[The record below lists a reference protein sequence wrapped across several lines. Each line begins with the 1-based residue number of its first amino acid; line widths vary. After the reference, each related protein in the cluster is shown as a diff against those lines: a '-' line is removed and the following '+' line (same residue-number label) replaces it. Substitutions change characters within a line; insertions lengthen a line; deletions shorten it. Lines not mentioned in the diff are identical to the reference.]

1 MSDRA
6 DAETPPERLRAELE
20 ALRIRMQQ
28 LEQQAM
34 ARMRVEVELRAAQER
49 FELAMSGSN
58 DGIWDWDLSAD
69 DVFFSDRFLGLI
81 GYEKGDIEETFDSF
95 LQLLHP
101 EDVAGTRAAID
112 RVFDGDEHYRTEFRL
127 KTQHEG
133 YRWFLARGRCLYAAG
148 GEPIRFAG
156 SITDIHE
163 QKTAE
168 ESKRLSQLTY
178 QTLFET
184 SLDGILVAD
193 RGGRIREANQ
203 RLREMLGYTAV
214 ELQELTLEALTPV
227 KWRVADTHA
236 FNDLA
241 RHGACSPYSKEY
253 LHRDGKPLPVELQMW
268 RVEGEGLQIFALVRD
283 MSPRRQAQADL
294 RRIEDQR
301 RLMGDALPARIAY
314 IDASHRYRF
323 TNVHYRRRF
332 GLEDE
337 DLRGRLLR
345 DVIGEEV
352 YAEVLPHIQAALGGE
367 SVRFERKENHESGR
381 VTFLNTAYEPFRD
394 ESGKVE
400 GFYALITDVTEQ
412 KRVAQALESSE
423 QRFRSLCARSPVG
436 IYEADTEGSLVYMNR
451 RWEELTG
458 LSIEELL
465 GQGWIRAIDPED
477 VGRVTDAWSRSLE
490 SGVEFSDEF
499 RVRNRD
505 GEARW
510 IAARSN
516 PIRDEYER
524 LVGHVGMAIDVTE
537 RVHAEGELRE
547 SLEMLQTMADSLPVL
562 IGYVDADQRYR
573 FNNRV
578 YEEWYGVERSEITGR
593 PVREVMGEE
602 SYLGARSVIEAA
614 LEGRSQSAEV
624 EQVYPDGKRRVC
636 EAIFTPQRGAD
647 GVVRGYWI
655 MAQDITQRKH
665 DEDRIRNLAY
675 FDSLTGLPNRQF
687 FQGEMVEAIAR
698 AGTTGTQVGLVFVDL
713 DRFKNVNDTLGHEGG
728 DRLLVQVARR
738 LTRVVDGAALRT
750 ESQSAGFSPIARFGG
765 DEFTV
770 MVEHLESAETLEE
783 LARTIMQELAEPIE
797 VDGHSI
803 AVSATLG
810 VSVFPRDADSAS
822 DLLRTADAAM
832 YDGKRGGRARVVG
845 YTRSMD
851 RENLRRLE
859 LEARLREA
867 LSNGEF
873 TMVYQV
879 QRTARGGF
887 LSGAEALIRWT
898 HPDLGVVP
906 PSEFIHV
913 AEESGLILPI
923 GEWVF
928 STVCDQC
935 RAWEEAGY
943 EPLRVGINV
952 SPRQLRDSGL
962 AGRFRE
968 ITERAGVDPSCL
980 ELEITESALVDDPGV
995 VATVIEQLRRV
1006 GFQIALD
1013 DFGTG
1018 YSSLSFLR
1026 RFPIDRLKIDRS
1038 FVSGI
1043 PSNRAD
1049 CELTAA
1055 VIAMAHNLRLK
1066 VVAEGVESKI
1076 QAEFLAQQGCDELQG
1091 FLLGRAETPD
1101 KFVRHLHPAKPDLP
1115 GRDTLGP

>member
-6 DAETPPERLRAELE
+6 DADTSPERLRAELHT
-20 ALRIRMQQ
+20 LRIRMEQ

-34 ARMRVEVELRAAQER
+34 ARMRVECDLRAVQER

-58 DGIWDWDLSAD
+58 DGIWDWDLTAHE
-69 DVFFSDRFLGLI
+69 VFFSDRFLALV
-81 GYEKGDIEETFDSF
+81 GYEKGEIEETFESF
-95 LQLLHP
+95 LELLHP
-101 EDVAGTRAAID
+101 DDVPPTRAAID
-112 RVFDGDEHYRTEFRL
+112 EVLAGDEHYRTEFRL
-127 KTQHEG
+127 KTRHEG

-163 QKTAE
+163 QKAAE

-193 RGGRIREANQ
+193 LSGRIREANQ

-214 ELQELTLEALTPV
+214 ELEELSLEELTPD

-236 FNDLA
+236 FADLE

-253 LHRDGKPLPVELQMW
+253 LHRDGKPVPVELQMW
-268 RVEGEGLQIFALVRD
+268 RVQGEQPQIFALVRD

-294 RRIEDQR
+294 RRMEDQR

-314 IDASHRYRF
+314 IDPSHRYRF

-337 DLRGRLLR
+337 DLRGRRLR

-352 YAEVLPHIQAALGGE
+352 YAEVLPHIEAALAGE
-367 SVRFERKENHESGR
+367 SVRFERKEHHESGR
-381 VTFLNTAYEPFRD
+381 ITFLNTAYEPFRN
-394 ESGKVE
+394 EANEVE

-436 IYEADTEGSLVYMNR
+436 IYEADTQGSLVYMNR

-477 VGRVTDAWSRSLE
+477 LGRVTSAWSQSLE
-490 SGVEFSDEF
+490 AGVEFSDEF
-499 RVRNRD
+499 RVRDRD
-505 GEARW
+505 GETRW
-510 IAARSN
+510 IATRSN
-516 PIRDEYER
+516 PILDEYER

-537 RVHAEGELRE
+537 RVHAEAELRE

-578 YEEWYGVERSEITGR
+578 YEEWYGMERSEITGR
-593 PVREVMGEE
+593 TIREVMGEE
-602 SYLGARSVIEAA
+602 NYRRAQSSVEAA
-614 LEGRSQSAEV
+614 LEGRSQVTEI
-624 EQVYPDGKRRVC
+624 EQVYPDGQRRVC

-647 GVVRGYWI
+647 GTVRGYWI
-655 MAQDITQRKH
+655 LAQDITQRKRN
-665 DEDRIRNLAY
+665 EDQIRNLAY
-675 FDSLTGLPNRQF
+675 FDALTGLPNRQF

-698 AGTTGTQVGLVFVDL
+698 AEAGSQVGLLFVDL

-738 LTRVVDGAALRT
+738 LTRVVERAALRSD
-750 ESQSAGFSPIARFGG
+750 SQTPGFSPIARFGG

-770 MVEHLESAETLEE
+770 MVEHLESPETLEE

-803 AVSATLG
+803 AVTATLG
-810 VSVFPRDADSAS
+810 VSVFPRDAANAS
-822 DLLRTADAAM
+822 DLLRNADAAM
-832 YDGKRGGRARVVG
+832 YEGKRGGRARVVG
-845 YTRSMD
+845 FTRSMD

-867 LSNGEF
+867 LRNGEF
-873 TMVYQV
+873 AMVYQV

-935 RAWEEAGY
+935 RSWEDAGY

-952 SPRQLRDSGL
+952 SPRQLRDTGL
-962 AGRFRE
+962 AERFRE

-1091 FLLGRAETPD
+1091 FLLGRAEAPD
-1101 KFVRHLHPAKPDLP
+1101 KFVRHLQPAKSELP
-1115 GRDTLGP
+1115 GPDTLGP